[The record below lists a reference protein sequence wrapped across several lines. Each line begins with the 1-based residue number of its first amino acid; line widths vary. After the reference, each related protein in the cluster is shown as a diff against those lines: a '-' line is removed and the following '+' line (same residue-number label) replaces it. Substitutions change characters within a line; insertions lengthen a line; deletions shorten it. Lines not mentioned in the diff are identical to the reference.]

1 MTDIAPLAE
10 SAGVK
15 NPALNLFKVPPTD
28 LSMMSYRMVPIHPF
42 TTGINPID
50 FQIDP
55 QEDYVDLSRSYFEIE
70 LRLQK
75 AAGAGNVVAAE
86 NTFLV
91 NNIAH
96 SLFKQISIRLNN
108 TLISP
113 QTFTYHY
120 KAYLETLLNFNRDDG
135 ETILKPQGWLN
146 YANWPN
152 TLTGNQ
158 LDNATPHANFE
169 ALPPKT
175 KSFVLDLRAE
185 IAKYAAGVT
194 RTLIMVPHIEVFHL
208 NKLLIPQVQIGIQLY
223 FNPVELWSLQYA
235 GAVAFRLDPEDVKV
249 KLYLCQIRLNP
260 SVYRE
265 LMSDMSKKI
274 VSYPTVRSEIRTYNI
289 ARNTLHHEINNPFQ
303 NRLPNMVIVGLVT
316 STAFNGAVA
325 ENPFSFRQFQ
335 LVSVKQ
341 VVRGETY
348 PYEPLVMMRNNGS
361 KDMRGYR
368 QFLQATGSLCKSRG
382 NMAQADD
389 WGYNKNCTLFV
400 FENAANGCLNSPVL
414 NPKLSGELR
423 LVLGFG
429 GDQGANVTAIVYGEF
444 ENLLEINPV
453 KAVQYDVYQT

>member
-1 MTDIAPLAE
+1 MTDIVPLAG

-15 NPALNLFKVPPTD
+15 NPALKLFQVPPTD
-28 LSMMSYRMVPIHPF
+28 LSMASYRMVPIHPF

-70 LRLQK
+70 LSLKK
-75 AAGAGNVVAAE
+75 AGGGNVLAAE

-96 SLFKQISIRLNN
+96 SLFKQISVRLNN

-113 QTFTYHY
+113 QTDTYHY

-135 ETILKPQGWLN
+135 ETILKPQGWMN
-146 YANWPN
+146 HVNWPN
-152 TLTGNQ
+152 ARSANQ
-158 LDNATPHANFE
+158 LDTTYTDYA
-169 ALPPKT
+169 ALSHKGRT
-175 KSFVLDLRAE
+175 FVRDLRDE
-185 IAKYAAGVT
+185 ITKYAGRVT

-208 NKLLIPQVQIGIQLY
+208 SKLLIPQVQIGIQLY

-235 GAVAFRLDPEDVKV
+235 GAVAFRLNPEDVKV

-265 LMSDMSKKI
+265 LMSNMTKKI
-274 VSYPTVRSEIRTYNI
+274 VGYPTVRSEIRTYNI
-289 ARNTLHHEINNPFQ
+289 ARNTLHFEINNPFQ

-325 ENPFSFRQFQ
+325 ENPFSFRQFN

-348 PYEPLVMMRNNGS
+348 PYEPLVMIRNSGS

-382 NMAQADD
+382 NMVQADD
-389 WGYNKNCTLFV
+389 WGNGKNCTLFV

-423 LVLGFG
+423 LVLAFG
-429 GDQGANVTAIVYGEF
+429 ADQGANVTAIVYGEF

>member
-1 MTDIAPLAE
+1 MTDIVPLAG

-15 NPALNLFKVPPTD
+15 NPALRLFQVPPTD
-28 LSMMSYRMVPIHPF
+28 LSMASYRMVPIHPF

-70 LRLQK
+70 LSLKK
-75 AAGAGNVVAAE
+75 AGGGNVVADE

-91 NNIAH
+91 NNIGH
-96 SLFKQISIRLNN
+96 SLFKQISVRLNN

-113 QTFTYHY
+113 QTDTYHY

-135 ETILKPQGWLN
+135 ETILKPQGWVN
-146 YANWPN
+146 YVNWPN
-152 TLTGNQ
+152 ARTANQ
-158 LDNATPHANFE
+158 LNVAGPHADFE
-169 ALPPKT
+169 ALAPKDQT
-175 KSFVLDLRAE
+175 FVRDLRGE
-185 IAKYAAGVT
+185 ITKYAAGVT

-208 NKLLIPQVQIGIQLY
+208 SKLLIPQVQIGIQMY
-223 FNPVELWSLQYA
+223 FNPVELWSLRYA
-235 GAVAFRLDPEDVKV
+235 GAVAFRLDPADVKV
-249 KLYLCQIRLNP
+249 KLYLCQVRLNP

-265 LMSDMSKKI
+265 LMSDMTKQI

-289 ARNTLHHEINNPFQ
+289 ARNTLHYEINNPFQ
-303 NRLPNMVIVGLVT
+303 NRLPNMVIVGLVA
-316 STAFNGAVA
+316 STAFNGAVG

-382 NMAQADD
+382 NMVQADD
-389 WGYNKNCTLFV
+389 WGNGKNCTLFV

-423 LVLGFG
+423 LVLAFG

>member
-1 MTDIAPLAE
+1 MTDIVPLAG

-15 NPALNLFKVPPTD
+15 NPALKLFQVPPTD
-28 LSMMSYRMVPIHPF
+28 LSMASYRMVPIHPF

-55 QEDYVDLSRSYFEIE
+55 QEDYVDLSRSYFESE

-75 AAGAGNVVAAE
+75 AGGGNVVAAE

-96 SLFKQISIRLNN
+96 SLFKQISVRLNN

-113 QTFTYHY
+113 QTDTYHY

-135 ETILKPQGWLN
+135 ETILKPQGWFN
-146 YANWPN
+146 DVNWPN
-152 TLTGNQ
+152 ARTANQ
-158 LDNATPHANFE
+158 LDNATPHADFE
-169 ALPPKT
+169 ALSLKEQA
-175 KSFVLDLRAE
+175 FVRDMRSE
-185 IAKYAAGVT
+185 TAKYAGGVT

-208 NKLLIPQVQIGIQLY
+208 SKLLIPQVQIGIQLY
-223 FNPVELWSLQYA
+223 FNPVELWSLRYA
-235 GAVAFRLDPEDVKV
+235 DAIAFRLNPEDVKV

-265 LMSDMSKKI
+265 LMSDMTKKI

-289 ARNTLHHEINNPFQ
+289 ARNTLHYEINNPFQ

-316 STAFNGAVA
+316 STAFNGAVG
-325 ENPFSFRQFQ
+325 ENPFSFRQFN
-335 LVSVKQ
+335 LVSIKQ

-348 PYEPLVMMRNNGS
+348 PYEPLVMICNNGS

-382 NMAQADD
+382 NMVQADD
-389 WGYNKNCTLFV
+389 WGNGKNCTLFV

-423 LVLGFG
+423 LVLAFG
-429 GDQGANVTAIVYGEF
+429 ADQGANVTAIVYGEF

>member
-1 MTDIAPLAE
+1 MTDIVPLAG

-15 NPALNLFKVPPTD
+15 NPALRLFQVLPTD
-28 LSMMSYRMVPIHPF
+28 LSVASYRMVPIHPF

-50 FQIDP
+50 YQIDP

-70 LRLQK
+70 LSLKK
-75 AAGAGNVVAAE
+75 AGGRNVVAAE

-96 SLFKQISIRLNN
+96 SLFKQITLKQIM
-108 TLISP
+108 LISP
-113 QTFTYHY
+113 QTDTYHY
-120 KAYLETLLNFNRDDG
+120 KAYLETLLNFNIDDG
-135 ETILKPQGWLN
+135 ETILKAQGWLN

-152 TLTGNQ
+152 ARTANQ
-158 LDNATPHANFE
+158 LDTTHADFE
-169 ALPPKT
+169 ALAPKDQA
-175 KSFVLDLRAE
+175 FVRDLKAE
-185 IAKYAAGVT
+185 ITKYAGGVT
-194 RTLIMVPHIEVFHL
+194 RTLIMVPHIKVFHL

-223 FNPVELWSLQYA
+223 FNSVELWSLRYA
-235 GAVAFRLDPEDVKV
+235 DAVAFRLNPEDVKV

-265 LMSDMSKKI
+265 LMSDMTKKI
-274 VSYPTVRSEIRTYNI
+274 VSYPTVQSEIRTYNI
-289 ARNTLHHEINNPFQ
+289 ARNMLHYEINNPFQ

-316 STAFNGAVA
+316 SAAFNGAVG
-325 ENPFSFRQFQ
+325 ENPFSFRQFN
-335 LVSVKQ
+335 LVSIKQ

-382 NMAQADD
+382 NMVQADD
-389 WGYNKNCTLFV
+389 WGNGKNCTLFV

-423 LVLGFG
+423 LVLAFG
-429 GDQGANVTAIVYGEF
+429 GDHGANMTAIVYGEF